1 MSPKTPEELR
11 ELCLL
16 YVEDEDIAR
25 LSIGSFLRRQVGELL
40 LAAHGE
46 EGLSLYQE
54 RRPAVVITDL
64 EMPIMNGMEMI
75 RRIRALDQNIPIIIT
90 TAYDDDAHYCP
101 EADMTILKPISFMEL
116 LQAVKDCLYA
126 REQALLG

>member
-1 MSPKTPEELR
+1 METSEKILQLT
-11 ELCLL
+11 LL

-25 LSIGSFLRRQVGELL
+25 LSIGGFLRRKVEELL
-40 LAAHGE
+40 LASNGS
-46 EGLSLYQE
+46 EGLQLYQQK
-54 RRPAVVITDL
+54 RPAVVITDL

-75 RRIRALDQNIPIIIT
+75 KKIRELDRDIPIIIT

-116 LQAVKDCLYA
+116 LQAVKDCLAA
-126 REQALLG
+126 RGL